1 MSFSSDKLETTF
13 ISPMTPD
20 GPVENRKYT
29 LTHSDET
36 GMMFL
41 DIGSQYNYS
50 AINEDMRD
58 EILGKWIMSDDNFYR
73 LIFYAHVG
81 DYNFTN
87 AYKRYM
93 IFKSHLESALQAVFF
108 GDKDLF
114 ESYPQLIY
122 TPIYAKFDST
132 IPMFNNYEYYGYI
145 KDYII

>member
-108 GDKDLF
+108 GDRDLLNHIL
-114 ESYPQLIY
+114 S
-122 TPIYAKFDST
+122 
-132 IPMFNNYEYYGYI
+132 
-145 KDYII
+145 